1 MTTDAGAADL
11 DATNQAATANHPAPP
26 VDAATTP
33 RTTPGVQL
41 PPAAHAAFREVRAL
55 LRARADESPLDQV
68 LERMREAAGAPASIV
83 VVGEVGRGKSSV
95 VNALLGLPGLSPV
108 GTGETTGGY
117 LRVVGPT
124 PELPAGRAEVELAD
138 ARHHVDASE
147 LADWLVIGARGS
159 DQAPALGATVA
170 VEEPFGGAVL
180 IDTPGAGGL
189 DPAHARLAISQAE
202 GAGILLLVTDTT
214 APLTTPALAFL
225 DECARRVAGVV
236 VVVNKID
243 MSRAWRER
251 VTEVRETL
259 RAHGYDGVPVVG
271 YSALAATAALTEDD
285 DAVRDRALRAAQ
297 HSELTGALHGCLSR
311 ADVLPAVAALR
322 SARALV
328 TPVASRLVRDR
339 LAAGG
344 EPQVQAE
351 LAART
356 ERLEALQDAKTSYTY
371 DWDAT
376 TSMLRRE
383 LEEEIDVRVEE
394 FAQRWMA
401 RLADHR
407 WGLSTTRSA
416 TLSVDVLADLAV
428 LEQDVLEH
436 VSRRFGET
444 ITALYASVGL
454 EPGPELFLGLRS
466 AQRPSSTG
474 STPAVDQPGDLGMH
488 TVMPAFMGY
497 TLGMR
502 IAGGL
507 GIGGATGGA
516 ALSMMGGV
524 GAVAMIGAGLHLQSM
539 QRRKAALM
547 TFVRERRGTLTRR
560 LTRAYQ
566 AGFDTVRSTVRKD
579 FDRRL
584 AQELRVVREQHAA
597 AKRAAA
603 TDAEQR
609 ADAMRQVD
617 HDLAA
622 VDGVLQRV
630 DGAISA
636 LLT

>member
-1 MTTDAGAADL
+1 MTSEAGAA
-11 DATNQAATANHPAPP
+11 A
-26 VDAATTP
+26 
-33 RTTPGVQL
+33 RTTPGAPL
-41 PPAAHAAFREVRAL
+41 PPDAHAAFRDVRAL
-55 LRARADESPLDQV
+55 LRARADEAPLDQV
-68 LERMREAAGAPASIV
+68 LQRMREAADAPVSVV

-108 GTGETTGGY
+108 GNGETTGGY
-117 LRVVGPT
+117 LRIVGPS
-124 PELPAGRAEVELAD
+124 PELPAGRADVEHAD
-138 ARHHVDASE
+138 SHRHVDAAE
-147 LADWLVIGARGS
+147 LADWLVIGARGA
-159 DQAPALGATVA
+159 DEAPALGATVA
-170 VEEPFGGAVL
+170 VEEPFGDAVL

-225 DECARRVAGVV
+225 AECAQRVAGVV

-243 MSRAWRER
+243 MTRAWRER

-271 YSALAATAALTEDD
+271 YSALDATAALTEPDER
-285 DAVRDRALRAAQ
+285 VRERARRAAN
-297 HSELTGALHGCLSR
+297 HGELTEALHGCLAR

-344 EPQVQAE
+344 EPEVQAE
-351 LAART
+351 LAALI

-376 TSMLRRE
+376 TSTLRRE
-383 LEEEIDVRVEE
+383 LEDAIDQRVEE
-394 FAQRWMA
+394 FAQSWLT
-401 RLADHR
+401 RLTDHR
-407 WGLSTTRSA
+407 WGLSKARSA

-428 LEQDVLEH
+428 VEQDVLEH

-444 ITALYASVGL
+444 IAALYASVGL
-454 EPGPELFLGLRS
+454 EPGPELFLGLDT
-466 AQRPSSTG
+466 AQRPSTS
-474 STPAVDQPGDLGMH
+474 STPGGADQPGDLGMH
-488 TVMPAFMGY
+488 TVTPAFMGY

-502 IAGGL
+502 VAGVL
-507 GIGGATGGA
+507 GIGGAAGGA
-516 ALSMMGGV
+516 VVSMMGGV

-539 QRRKAALM
+539 QRRKTALV
-547 TFVRERRGTLTRR
+547 TFVRERRGMLTRR
-560 LTRAYQ
+560 LARAYQ
-566 AGFDTVRSTVRKD
+566 AGFDMVRSTVRKD

-584 AQELRVVREQHAA
+584 ALELRTVREQHAA
-597 AKRAAA
+597 ARRAAA
-603 TDAEQR
+603 TDDERR
-609 ADAMRQVD
+609 ADAIRQVD
-617 HDLAA
+617 HDLEA
-622 VDGVLQRV
+622 VHAVLQRV
-630 DGAISA
+630 DKAITA

>member
-1 MTTDAGAADL
+1 MTTDAGTSAEAAAEDV
-11 DATNQAATANHPAPP
+11 ASTETGSPTETASPA
-26 VDAATTP
+26 
-33 RTTPGVQL
+33 RTAPGVQL
-41 PPAAHAAFREVRAL
+41 PPAAHAAFRDVRAL
-55 LRARADESPLDQV
+55 LRARADETPLDQV
-68 LERMREAAGAPASIV
+68 LDRMREAAGAPASIV

-108 GTGETTGGY
+108 GVGETTGGY
-117 LRVVGPT
+117 LRVVGPS
-124 PELPAGRAEVELAD
+124 PELPAGRAEVELAESH
-138 ARHHVDASE
+138 RHVDAAE
-147 LADWLVIGARGS
+147 LADWLVIGARGA

-243 MSRAWRER
+243 MTRAWRER
-251 VTEVRETL
+251 VAEVRETL

-271 YSALAATAALTEDD
+271 YSALNATAALTAPEES
-285 DAVRDRALRAAQ
+285 VRARALRAAN
-297 HSELTGALHGCLSR
+297 HDELTGALHGCLSR

-383 LEEEIDVRVEE
+383 LEEEIDQRVEE
-394 FAQRWMA
+394 FAQRWMT

-436 VSRRFGET
+436 FSRRFGET

-454 EPGPELFLGLRS
+454 EPGPELFLGLQS
-466 AQRPSSTG
+466 AQRPSST
-474 STPAVDQPGDLGMH
+474 SASLLADQPGDLGMH

-539 QRRKAALM
+539 QRRKTALM

-584 AQELRVVREQHAA
+584 AQELRTVREQHAA

-609 ADAMRQVD
+609 ADAIRQVD

-622 VDGVLQRV
+622 VEAVLQRV
-630 DGAISA
+630 DGAITA